1 MGLQGANMNNDIEI
15 KKALLKLIEDMDS
28 VEAFDLLERLDPEN
42 DVVVAIVDEER
53 KDLED
58 QEREYSRSRGV

>member
-1 MGLQGANMNNDIEI
+1 MNNDIEI